1 MISPDGG
8 GIGSVRSRLADV
20 GSRMSRSFP
29 PNLAKAMLVACAALW
44 GGSYVVAKFV
54 LETVPP
60 QWLMFLRLSGSCLV
74 MLALFHRSILRA
86 MHRDIIVPALVVGI
100 TYYASMVTQTE
111 GLLTVD
117 PGRSSFLSSAYCV
130 LTPFVLWAVTRR
142 SPRSVHVVAA
152 VVCLAGV
159 GFVALR
165 PSSASLQLSRG
176 DWLTLS
182 CALFFSLNLVALGV
196 YTRRFNPIAMTFVQF
211 AVGSVLFLAGALAT
225 EEGPAMRWLSPG
237 VVGGFLYLLL
247 GATTLAQIMQN
258 IGLAHVPTAS
268 ASIIMCSE
276 SLFSVLFSA
285 IFWGEGM
292 GWTSLVG
299 FALIFAS
306 MLMAS
311 VEWRRDRR
319 RPGRWRIP
327 HGLR

>member
-8 GIGSVRSRLADV
+8 GIGSARSRLAQME
-20 GSRMSRSFP
+20 SRMSRSFP
-29 PNLAKAMLVACAALW
+29 PNLARMMLVACAALW
-44 GGSYVVAKFV
+44 GASYVVAKFV
-54 LETVPP
+54 IATIPP
-60 QWLMFLRLSGSCLV
+60 QWLMFLRLSGACLI
-74 MLALFHRSILRA
+74 MLALFHRSILPALR
-86 MHRDIIVPALVVGI
+86 RDILVPALVVGT
-100 TYYASMVTQTE
+100 TYFVSMDTQTI

-117 PGRSSFLSSAYCV
+117 PGRSAFLCSAYCV

-142 SPRSVHVVAA
+142 TPRSIHMVAA
-152 VVCLAGV
+152 VICMAGV

-165 PSSASLQLSRG
+165 PSSASLQLSSG
-176 DWLTLS
+176 DWLTLCS
-182 CALFFSLNLVALGV
+182 ALFFALNIVSLGV

-211 AVGSVLFLAGALAT
+211 AVSSVMFLVGALVT
-225 EEGPAMRWLSPG
+225 ESAPTVRWLSPG
-237 VVGGFLYLLL
+237 IIGGFLYLLL
-247 GATTLAQIMQN
+247 GATTLAQVMQN

-285 IFWGEGM
+285 VFWGESI

-299 FALIFAS
+299 FALIFVS
-306 MLMAS
+306 MLMSS
-311 VEWRRDRR
+311 VEWRRDRL